1 MTTLVTGATG
11 SVGRHLVAQLVQAGQ
26 PVRALTRRPAAADL
40 PAGAEVVGGD
50 LLAPDTL
57 PAALRGVARMFLFAV
72 PETAQTVVDHAVRAG
87 VRRIVV
93 LSSSAV
99 DDSVADDAVGS
110 FGHAHH
116 RPVERAVERAGV
128 AWTHLRAGEFMLNTL
143 DWAPELRAEGVVRGV
158 NGHFPSAPIHEADVA
173 SVAAAALLGDG
184 HAGAKYFL
192 TGPALITPVEQ
203 VRTIGAALGRALQFV
218 ELTPDQAR
226 DLWRRRGM
234 PSEVIEHLLWS
245 PPAPPADGGY
255 AALVRVSPT
264 VAEVTGRPARSY
276 AEWVADHVADFR

>member
-1 MTTLVTGATG
+1 MTILVTGATG
-11 SVGRHLVAQLVQAGQ
+11 SVGRHLVAQLVGAGQ
-26 PVRALTRRPAAADL
+26 PVRALTRRPSAAGL
-40 PAGAEVVGGD
+40 PDGAEVVGGD
-50 LLAPDTL
+50 LRAPDTL
-57 PAALRGVARMFLFAV
+57 PAALRGVDRMFLFAV
-72 PETAQTVVDHAVRAG
+72 PETAQEVVDHAVRAG

-99 DDSVADDAVGS
+99 DDRLAEDAAGS

-128 AWTHLRAGEFMLNTL
+128 EWTHLRAGEFMLNTL
-143 DWAPELRAEGVVRGV
+143 DWAPDIRADGVVQGV

-173 SVAAAALLGDG
+173 AVAAAALGDG

-226 DLWRRRGM
+226 DLWGRRGV
-234 PSEVIEHLLWS
+234 PSEVIDYLLWS
-245 PPAPPADGGY
+245 PPAPPAEGGY
-255 AALVRVSPT
+255 AALIPVSPA

-276 AEWVADHVADFR
+276 AEWVADHLADFR